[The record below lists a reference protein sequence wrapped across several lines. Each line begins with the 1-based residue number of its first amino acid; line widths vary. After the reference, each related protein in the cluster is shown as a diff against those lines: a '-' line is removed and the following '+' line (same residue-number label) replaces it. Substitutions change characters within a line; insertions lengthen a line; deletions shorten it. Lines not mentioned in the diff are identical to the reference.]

1 MSSESYH
8 EPLDALS
15 TETRLMHQALTSI
28 QEELDAV
35 NWYRQRADACSDEE
49 LKQILLHNM
58 REEIEHAC
66 MVLEWV
72 RRRNPDFAS
81 QMETY
86 LFTKAPITEVEE
98 EEEGKGEDAPT
109 STSNNKLSQFTIGN
123 MKEK

>member
-1 MSSESYH
+1 
-8 EPLDALS
+8 
-15 TETRLMHQALTSI
+15 
-28 QEELDAV
+28 
-35 NWYRQRADACSDEE
+35 
-49 LKQILLHNM
+49 M

-98 EEEGKGEDAPT
+98 EEEEKGEDSPT
-109 STSNNKLSQFTIGN
+109 STANKSNRFTIGN

>member
-1 MSSESYH
+1 
-8 EPLDALS
+8 
-15 TETRLMHQALTSI
+15 
-28 QEELDAV
+28 
-35 NWYRQRADACSDEE
+35 
-49 LKQILLHNM
+49 
-58 REEIEHAC
+58 